1 MPGFEAT
8 NLIHPK
14 PAHDIFQRLP
24 LVVCVVL
31 LVFLAARASATPLF
45 IMPLGDSITW
55 GYPFNSFGGYR
66 TKLWLDF
73 GGDNTKQ
80 RYLGSLQEGPTNLG
94 DKHHEGHSGFTIA
107 AAPVGFGN
115 ITDHIATYLA
125 PTVNP
130 DIILLMLGTNDINDN
145 YQVDGAPAR
154 LDHLISLISDRA
166 TGLKPNAELIVSS
179 IMPIDDAHNQYRSS
193 PTDFSANDRVNAF
206 NAALPAIIA
215 AHRAAGEHVYFTD
228 INRLFTFADIYDGL
242 HPTRA
247 AYDKLGD
254 AWYQAIQSVPEPST
268 FLSALIAAAICLT
281 LRTKRTTRRGE
292 RASERGL

>member
-1 MPGFEAT
+1 MI
-8 NLIHPK
+8 L
-14 PAHDIFQRLP
+14 PAINHDRIRRLP
-24 LVVCVVL
+24 LAACAVL
-31 LVFLAARASATPLF
+31 LVILAVPASATPLF

-80 RYLGSLQEGPTNLG
+80 RYLGSMQEGPANLG

-115 ITDHIATYLA
+115 ITDHVATYLG

-130 DIILLMLGTNDINDN
+130 DIILLMLGTNDMNLN
-145 YQVDGAPAR
+145 YQVAGAPAR
-154 LDHLISLISDRA
+154 LDHLISLISDPA
-166 TGLKPNAELIVSS
+166 TGLKPSAKLIVSS
-179 IMPIDDAHNQYRSS
+179 ILPIDDAHNQYRSS
-193 PTDFSANDRVNAF
+193 PTDFSANDRVMAF

-215 AHRAAGEHVYFTD
+215 AHRTNGEHVFFTD
-228 INRLFTFADIYDGL
+228 INHLFTFADMYDGL

-247 AYDKLGD
+247 GYDKLGD
-254 AWYQAIQSVPEPST
+254 AWYQAIQSIPEPTTASLST
-268 FLSALIAAAICLT
+268 LAIAMLASVAI
-281 LRTKRTTRRGE
+281 RR
-292 RASERGL
+292 RKAVPTP